1 MPSPSPRSQML
12 RDDLLAQL
20 RAANKPLTTR
30 RLREFAAPIPV
41 EGFTVRAAP
50 LREHVYRALQQM
62 RAENLVEPIP
72 SCGRDLAWQ
81 LTTHGAARQE
91 IDTLNAVFALP
102 ATPQPS
108 MQPKD
113 KP

>member
-1 MPSPSPRSQML
+1 M
-12 RDDLLAQL
+12 
-20 RAANKPLTTR
+20 
-30 RLREFAAPIPV
+30 
-41 EGFTVRAAP
+41 
-50 LREHVYRALQQM
+50 
-62 RAENLVEPIP
+62 EPIP

-81 LTTHGAARQE
+81 LTTQGAARQE

-102 ATPQPS
+102 AAPQPS